1 MHYYIHGSELQTH
14 LRNTYSNSSLYG
26 ILFVYTRINHM
37 HRNSLYSLSRHY
49 INSFEVYN
57 PPPSP
62 KKECSDLKGT
72 ISSRY
77 LLSFF
82 LVPWIASLRP
92 SGACGR
98 TVWRPLGGPGDPL
111 GGFWGRTPPNYL
123 LGRIW
128 PALKWTHPPGR
139 PYGDIKRSTRT
150 NAQSKI
156 IIFCFETILGVLQT
170 PFGEPNYGD
179 LAFRTA
185 KRPSKVHQSEYWKHE
200 SVKLS

>member
-1 MHYYIHGSELQTH
+1 MMHVE
-14 LRNTYSNSSLYG
+14 SNFSIS
-26 ILFVYTRINHM
+26 ILMVLGVAFLGLFGDIWVTI
-37 HRNSLYSLSRHY
+37 L
-49 INSFEVYN
+49 EV
-57 PPPSP
+57 
-62 KKECSDLKGT
+62 
-72 ISSRY
+72 
-77 LLSFF
+77 
-82 LVPWIASLRP
+82 LV
-92 SGACGR
+92 G
-98 TVWRPLGGPGDPL
+98 LGGLL
-111 GGFWGRTPPNYL
+111 GRSGGLLGRTPPNYL

-185 KRPSKVHQSEYWKHE
+185 KRPSKVHQSECWKN
-200 SVKLS
+200 